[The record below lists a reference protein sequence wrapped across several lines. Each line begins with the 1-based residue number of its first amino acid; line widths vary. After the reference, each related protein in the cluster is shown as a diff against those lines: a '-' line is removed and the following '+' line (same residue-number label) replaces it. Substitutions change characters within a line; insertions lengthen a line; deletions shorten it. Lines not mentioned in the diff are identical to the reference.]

1 MHRRIGARGLTGGSD
16 RDGRHVA
23 CRCHRVATISV
34 ALQKAPFV
42 PELKSETDT
51 SYFDDFE
58 EAVAIRT
65 KGKPKVQRS
74 LRARAHVIHVIHARS
89 HARTHAH
96 S

>member
-1 MHRRIGARGLTGGSD
+1 M
-16 RDGRHVA
+16 
-23 CRCHRVATISV
+23 
-34 ALQKAPFV
+34 

-65 KGKPKVQRS
+65 KGKPKVQS
-74 LRARAHVIHVIHARS
+74 LRARTHVIHA
-89 HARTHAH
+89 HALARTRTH

>member
-74 LRARAHVIHVIHARS
+74 LRAHVIHVIHARS